1 MKDWGEKIRKIILF
15 WLLLLIPTQL
25 GRHFWFD
32 WSLVWGIR
40 VDYFSPTIYMVDIL
54 FLGLWLIEVYRE
66 GINWRLIKKNWW
78 IVGLVVINLLIAGNK
93 WVAGYRWLRWMQLI
107 WFGGY
112 VIKNKRLVET
122 YLGRII
128 PYWLIT
134 EGFLALGQIAKG
146 GSLNGVWWWLGERRF
161 DFSTIGVAQMSV
173 ANVGLVRAYGTF
185 SHPNSLAGFLL
196 VSLLWWLK
204 YYRQL
209 FLITWGKLKWWVV
222 FWSGLLGILLSGS
235 RTIWILTLGAILI
248 WWRFNYRNSKEK
260 LAFWLLVGAGLF
272 LGLEMI
278 DFNYPLANFLS
289 GWDENGMIKR
299 GQLNLAA
306 VGMIKSSP
314 WFGVGLGNFL
324 VKLPEFQ
331 KNNQIFWFQPV
342 HNILL
347 LLVSET
353 GLLGLAGVVWGLR
366 KKINWK
372 SWSKLTWLILGVIG
386 VSGMGDHYWLTLP
399 QNMWLLTLVI
409 ALI

>member
-1 MKDWGEKIRKIILF
+1 M
-15 WLLLLIPTQL
+15 
-25 GRHFWFD
+25 
-32 WSLVWGIR
+32 
-40 VDYFSPTIYMVDIL
+40 
-54 FLGLWLIEVYRE
+54 
-66 GINWRLIKKNWW
+66 
-78 IVGLVVINLLIAGNK
+78 
-93 WVAGYRWLRWMQLI
+93 
-107 WFGGY
+107 
-112 VIKNKRLVET
+112 
-122 YLGRII
+122 
-128 PYWLIT
+128 
-134 EGFLALGQIAKG
+134 
-146 GSLNGVWWWLGERRF
+146 
-161 DFSTIGVAQMSV
+161 
-173 ANVGLVRAYGTF
+173 
-185 SHPNSLAGFLL
+185 
-196 VSLLWWLK
+196 
-204 YYRQL
+204 
-209 FLITWGKLKWWVV
+209 
-222 FWSGLLGILLSGS
+222 
-235 RTIWILTLGAILI
+235 I

>member
-1 MKDWGEKIRKIILF
+1 VKDWGEKIRKIILF

-93 WVAGYRWLRWMQLI
+93 WVA
-107 WFGGY
+107 GY

>member
-146 GSLNGVWWWLGERRF
+146 EV
-161 DFSTIGVAQMSV
+161 
-173 ANVGLVRAYGTF
+173 
-185 SHPNSLAGFLL
+185 
-196 VSLLWWLK
+196 
-204 YYRQL
+204 
-209 FLITWGKLKWWVV
+209 
-222 FWSGLLGILLSGS
+222 
-235 RTIWILTLGAILI
+235 
-248 WWRFNYRNSKEK
+248 
-260 LAFWLLVGAGLF
+260 
-272 LGLEMI
+272 
-278 DFNYPLANFLS
+278 
-289 GWDENGMIKR
+289 
-299 GQLNLAA
+299 
-306 VGMIKSSP
+306 
-314 WFGVGLGNFL
+314 
-324 VKLPEFQ
+324 
-331 KNNQIFWFQPV
+331 
-342 HNILL
+342 
-347 LLVSET
+347 
-353 GLLGLAGVVWGLR
+353 
-366 KKINWK
+366 
-372 SWSKLTWLILGVIG
+372 
-386 VSGMGDHYWLTLP
+386 
-399 QNMWLLTLVI
+399 
-409 ALI
+409 